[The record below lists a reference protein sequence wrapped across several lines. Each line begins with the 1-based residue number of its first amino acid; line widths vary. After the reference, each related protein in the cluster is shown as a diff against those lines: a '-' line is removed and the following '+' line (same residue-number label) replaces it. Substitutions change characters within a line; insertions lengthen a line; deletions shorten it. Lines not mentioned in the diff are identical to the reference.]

1 MKTIYLLLISTAFA
15 YGQFKPNSIG
25 VVYLTKESKE
35 SYFFTIALDAST
47 LTRSNKKNAFK
58 AAIDSISH
66 TGNIFFFDNK
76 GQLAVMY
83 KKLNFKIMPWC
94 ASDTTITHRV
104 TLDMV
109 IKKTDLKRKVEGLPD
124 LQNMSCFVLLNN
136 THVKTE
142 HPDYT
147 VSPDIRLRGD
157 FDTDGQMDCFI
168 WTRNEV
174 ATCEGEPSSQLG
186 IKLQID
192 KRTFNLRCCEV
203 PGIK

>member
-1 MKTIYLLLISTAFA
+1 MKTLIVLLLTSACA

-25 VVYLTKESKE
+25 VVYLTRESKE

-47 LTRSNKKNAFK
+47 LTRSDKKGSFK
-58 AAIDSISH
+58 PTADSVSH
-66 TGNIFFFDNK
+66 TGNILFFDNK

-83 KKLNFKIMPWC
+83 KKLNFKINPWC
-94 ASDTTITHRV
+94 SSDSTITHRV

-109 IKKTDLKRKVEGLPD
+109 IRKTDFKRKVEGVPE
-124 LQNMSCFVLLNN
+124 LQNISCFVLLNN

-147 VSPDIRLRGD
+147 VSPDIKLRGD

-174 ATCEGEPSSQLG
+174 ANCEGEPASQLG
-186 IKLQID
+186 IRMQVGKKQYS
-192 KRTFNLRCCEV
+192 LRCC
-203 PGIK
+203 GR

>member
-1 MKTIYLLLISTAFA
+1 MKTIFLLLLTAGCV

-35 SYFFTIALDAST
+35 SYFFTIALNAST
-47 LTRSNKKNAFK
+47 LIKSDKKDAFK
-58 AAIDSISH
+58 QSIDSIAH
-66 TGNIFFFDNK
+66 TGNILFFDSK

-83 KKLNFKIMPWC
+83 KKLNFKITPWC
-94 ASDTTITHRV
+94 ASDSTITHRV

-109 IKKTDLKRKVEGLPD
+109 IKKTDFKRKVEAIAD
-124 LQNMSCFVLLNN
+124 IQNISCFVLLNN

-174 ATCEGEPSSQLG
+174 GICEGEPTNQLG
-186 IKLQID
+186 IKLQIA
-192 KRTFNLRCCEV
+192 KKTINLRCCE
-203 PGIK
+203 